1 MDLKIFGKNYGGNG
15 PSIFEVGYFFLLF
28 FKVMNIFLSLFFFF
42 SLSLDPSFVS
52 LKPQPFLAIPT
63 PTESAIFDQVNQVQ
77 NQTPNSNHFLEPIS
91 SRFSI
96 SQKKKAQNIEKGERL
111 FLNHCMACHEGRENF
126 IIPEKNL
133 QKETLE
139 INGLT
144 SVESLT
150 YYIKNGKNGMPAFGG
165 RLSEKSLIALAK
177 YLLEN

>member
-1 MDLKIFGKNYGGNG
+1 MN
-15 PSIFEVGYFFLLF
+15 FFLS
-28 FKVMNIFLSLFFFF
+28 IFFFF
-42 SLSLDPSFVS
+42 SFSLDPTCVAQKTLS
-52 LKPQPFLAIPT
+52 LAALPVLTTGALAQF
-63 PTESAIFDQVNQVQ
+63 AILEPANQVKS
-77 NQTPNSNHFLEPIS
+77 QTPDNNNSLEPLPS
-91 SRFSI
+91 SLLT
-96 SQKKKAQNIEKGERL
+96 SQKKKSQNIERGERL
-111 FLNHCMACHEGRENF
+111 FLHHCMACHEGRENF

-165 RLSEKSLIALAK
+165 RLSEKKIIALAK

>member
-1 MDLKIFGKNYGGNG
+1 
-15 PSIFEVGYFFLLF
+15 
-28 FKVMNIFLSLFFFF
+28 MNIFLSLFFFF
-42 SLSLDPSFVS
+42 SLSLDSSFVS
-52 LKPQPFLAIPT
+52 PKTLPFVAIPVLT
-63 PTESAIFDQVNQVQ
+63 TEDPTQSAILDPINQVK
-77 NQTPNSNHFLEPIS
+77 NQTPNSTTAMESLP
-91 SRFSI
+91 SRLST
-96 SQKKKAQNIEKGERL
+96 SQKKKSQNIEKGERL
-111 FLNHCMACHEGRENF
+111 FLHHCMACHEGRENL

-165 RLSEKSLIALAK
+165 RLSEKNLITLAK